1 MTDSGRELARFAA
14 AGVAGLA
21 VDVAVLYLALA
32 AGCGPY
38 GGRVLSFLCAVFAT
52 WQINRR
58 YTFAAGAEVVG
69 GSLWREWWRYLVAML
84 GGGLVN
90 YGAYSGAIAVGPRA
104 PLWPMAAV
112 ALGSLAGMAVNFASA
127 KFFVFKR

>member
-1 MTDSGRELARFAA
+1 MARFAF

-32 AGCGPY
+32 AGFGPY
-38 GGRVLSFLCAVFAT
+38 SGRVLSFLCAVFAT

-58 YTFAAGAEVVG
+58 YTFAAAG
-69 GSLWREWWRYLVAML
+69 GSLWREWWLYLMAMM

-90 YGAYSGAIAVGPRA
+90 YAAYSGAIAFGPHLA
-104 PLWPMAAV
+104 LWPMAAV
-112 ALGSLAGMAVNFASA
+112 AVGSLAGMAVNFASA